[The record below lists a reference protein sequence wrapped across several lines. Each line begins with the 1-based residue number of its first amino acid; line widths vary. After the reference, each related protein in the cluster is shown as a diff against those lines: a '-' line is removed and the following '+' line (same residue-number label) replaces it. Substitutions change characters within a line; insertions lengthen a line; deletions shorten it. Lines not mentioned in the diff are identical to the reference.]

1 MIKSYKNLLKS
12 LLIFFLV
19 ISVFLFSAF
28 LEYQRE
34 VDKEKRVLDEELTRI
49 KITLENLINGRMNS
63 ASGLQAYAEIH
74 GGFEKEVFDT
84 FSKLIYD
91 STDNLIQSMVFITDT
106 TITHIYPHEPYK
118 DAIGIDLVNV
128 ESQREWV
135 LYAKENMT
143 SILSAPVNLV
153 EGGLGIIVRVPI
165 AVKEEYVGQISIVFN
180 YMKTLESSGIISL
193 SEDYIVSLRVYDF
206 LKQDYL
212 DIWTNRIGPYTYDA
226 EDERKVSLE
235 IYDVHLSLTAS
246 PKDGYF
252 SGSPLF
258 YWIIAMG
265 LLVASIVS
273 YMMTRL
279 IKTKERLQRN
289 EVALKGSKDSL
300 TTLNHSLE
308 KTVEQLKA
316 SESYNAYLAEH
327 DPLTNLFN
335 RRKFIGDIAKAL
347 DENKKGTILLI
358 DVDDFKLINDSRGH
372 IYGDQVLKNIGDVLI
387 NFEYKESTAYRI
399 GGDEFVIHL
408 RDVSNEENIEKFIVT
423 FFNQIK
429 NCHEKGGKTSRL
441 TSSVGITKYPDQG
454 QSVNELLMKAD
465 IAMYEAKKNGKNQFA
480 YFTDEMTS
488 PIDWKIKVESL
499 LRDALENNG
508 FHLVYQPVVESKSL
522 NISYYEALIRV
533 DDATMTP
540 NVFIPIAEESSLII
554 SIGRWV
560 IRQVFLHLQ
569 TMKKQ
574 GFDLKPIA
582 INLSPKQINDQG
594 LIDFLKDVLVT
605 YQIPVSYVEF
615 EITENVLIENDQESI
630 KVLNEIRSLGFK
642 IALDDFGTGYSSLSY
657 LTYMPVDKVKID
669 KSLKDRFI
677 YLEHVKVMEN
687 LIALCHGLQMQVV
700 TEGVET
706 IEEFRQLKM
715 KGSDFV
721 QGYLFSKP
729 VKGDEMLNFQT
740 NQYVNF
746 INQ

>member
-12 LLIFFLV
+12 LLIFVLV
-19 ISVFLFSAF
+19 MSIFLFSAF

-49 KITLENLINGRMNS
+49 KITLENLINAKINV
-63 ASGLQAYAEIH
+63 AYGLRTYVEVNKSLDQEI
-74 GGFEKEVFDT
+74 FDS
-84 FSKLIYD
+84 FSNNILDVGQELIR
-91 STDNLIQSMVFITDT
+91 SLAFLTDT
-106 TITHIYPHEPYK
+106 RISHVYPYEENQS
-118 DAIGIDLVNV
+118 AIGVDLSLV
-128 ESQREWV
+128 EGQRDWV
-135 LYAKENMT
+135 LYVKENIVT
-143 SILSAPVNLV
+143 VLSAPVNLV
-153 EGGLGIIVRVPI
+153 QGGRGIIVRVPI
-165 AVKEEYVGQISIVFN
+165 AVKEEYIGQISIVFD
-180 YMKTLESSGIISL
+180 YMKTLESSGTIKL
-193 SEDYIVSLRVYDF
+193 SEDHVLSLRVYDF
-206 LKQDYL
+206 LKQDYS
-212 DIWTNRIGPYTYDA
+212 DVWTNRIGPYAYDN

-252 SGSPLF
+252 SGTPLF

-265 LLVASIVS
+265 ILVASTVS
-273 YMMTRL
+273 YMMTKL
-279 IKTKERLQRN
+279 ITTKERLQRN
-289 EVALKGSKDSL
+289 QVALKGSKDSL
-300 TTLNHSLE
+300 ITLNQNLE

-335 RRKFIGDIAKAL
+335 RRKFTSDISKAL
-347 DENKKGTILLI
+347 EEGKKGSILLI
-358 DVDDFKLINDSRGH
+358 DIDDFKLINDSRGH

-408 RDVSNEENIEKFIVT
+408 RDVSNEEHIEKSIST

-429 NCHEKGGKTSRL
+429 NCHEKGGKTSHL
-441 TSSVGITKYPDQG
+441 TSSVGISKYPDQG

-480 YFTDEMTS
+480 YFTKEMTS

-499 LRDALENNG
+499 LRDALENDG
-508 FHLVYQPVVESKSL
+508 FYLVYQPVIESKSL
-522 NISYYEALIRV
+522 NIAYYEALIRV
-533 DDATMTP
+533 EDATMTP

-554 SIGRWV
+554 GIGRWV
-560 IRQVFLHLQ
+560 ISQVFLHLQ
-569 TMKKQ
+569 AMKNQ

-594 LIDFLKDVLVT
+594 LIDFLKDALVT

-630 KVLNEIRSLGFK
+630 RVLNEIRSLGFK

-706 IEEFRQLKM
+706 LEEFSQLKI

-729 VKGDEMLNFQT
+729 VKGHEMIKFQT

-746 INQ
+746 MNQ

>member
-1 MIKSYKNLLKS
+1 MIKSYKNMFKS
-12 LLIFFLV
+12 LVIFGLV
-19 ISVFLFSAF
+19 MSIFVFSAY

-49 KITLENLINGRMNS
+49 KITLENLINGRMKS

-91 STDNLIQSMVFITDT
+91 STNNLIQSMVFITDT
-106 TITHIYPHEPYK
+106 TITHIYPYEPYK
-118 DAIGIDLVNV
+118 DAIGIDLANV

-135 LYAKENMT
+135 LYAKENLT

-153 EGGLGIIVRVPI
+153 EGGLGIIIRVPI
-165 AVKEEYVGQISIVFN
+165 AVKEEYVGQISIVFD
-180 YMKTLESSGIISL
+180 YMKTLEASGIINL
-193 SEDYIVSLRVYDF
+193 SEDHIVSLRVYDF

-212 DIWTNRIGPYTYDA
+212 DVWTNRIGPYTYDD
-226 EDERKVSLE
+226 EDERKISLE
-235 IYDVHLSLTAS
+235 IYDVFLSLTAS
-246 PKDGYF
+246 PKEGYF
-252 SGSPLF
+252 SGTPLF
-258 YWIIAMG
+258 YWIIFMG
-265 LLVASIVS
+265 LLVAFIVS

-279 IKTKERLQRN
+279 ITTKDRLQRN
-289 EVALKGSKDSL
+289 ELALQGSKDSL
-300 TTLNHSLE
+300 TELNLSLE

-327 DPLTNLFN
+327 DSLTNLFN
-335 RRKFIGDIAKAL
+335 RRKFTSDITKAL
-347 DENKKGTILLI
+347 EENRKGSILLI

-408 RDVSNEENIEKFIVT
+408 RDVSNEENIEKSIST

-480 YFTDEMTS
+480 YFTNEMTS

-499 LRDALENNG
+499 LRDALENDG
-508 FHLVYQPVVESKSL
+508 FYLVYQPVVESKSL

-533 DDATMTP
+533 EDATMTP

-569 TMKKQ
+569 SMKKQ

-706 IEEFRQLKM
+706 IEEFRQLKI

-729 VKGDEMLNFQT
+729 VKGDEMLKFQT